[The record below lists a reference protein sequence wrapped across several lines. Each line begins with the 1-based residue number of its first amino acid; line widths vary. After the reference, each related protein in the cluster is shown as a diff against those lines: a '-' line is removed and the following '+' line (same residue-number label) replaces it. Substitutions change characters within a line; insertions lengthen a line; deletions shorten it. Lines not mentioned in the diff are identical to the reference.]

1 MLRRCECQRKQGK
14 LAKLFSFIIRF
25 LIGEKGWSTSLFIY
39 TLCRNVLVLMIDAE
53 ERRRKKRGR
62 LITNT
67 TIECE

>member
-1 MLRRCECQRKQGK
+1 MPKEAGEACQIV
-14 LAKLFSFIIRF
+14 FIYYTF
-25 LIGEKGWSTSLFIY
+25 LDRQASLFIY
-39 TLCRNVLVLMIDAE
+39 ALWRNVLVLMIDAE